1 MIDLYR
7 YLGEWVNEMNPTELE
22 KCLLIANTKITI
34 ERELG
39 RVIPRPAHPDL
50 FRCFRATPPD
60 KVKVI
65 IPVLEPVHND
75 EAFNGLAY
83 GSNTK
88 QSPSLTNLLKE
99 LERTHGEGKVNKD
112 LHEWSKEGVL
122 LPYMA
127 YTTRANSVG
136 NHVEIW
142 EPFLRMIM
150 DVLNKRDN
158 LVWILMGSYVTY
170 ITELITNK
178 THHVLTCPHP
188 SPLNTKQSVIGS
200 NIFLSCDEIT
210 TIKWI

>member
-75 EAFNGLAY
+75 EAFNGIGY
-83 GSNTK
+83 GSNTN

-99 LERTHGEGKVNKD
+99 LERTHGEHKISKD
-112 LHEWSKEGVL
+112 LHEWTKRGVL
-122 LPYMA
+122 LPYIA
-127 YTTRANSVG
+127 YTTRATSVG
-136 NHVEIW
+136 AHIEIW
-142 EPFLRMIM
+142 EPFQKMIM
-150 DVLNKRDN
+150 DVLNKKDG
-158 LVWILMGSYVTY
+158 LVWIMMGSYT
-170 ITELITNK
+170 TQMEKLITNE
-178 THHVLTCPHP
+178 THYVLPFTHP
-188 SPLNTKQSVIGS
+188 SPLNTRQSILGS
-200 NIFLSCDEIT
+200 DLFLSCDEKT
-210 TIKWI
+210 TIKWT